1 VGVPLLVALVVEVL
15 PVPEGLTPG
24 AWHYVAIFGAV
35 IAALITE
42 PLPGPAVGLLGVT
55 VTSALLLVEPAP
67 LDSVRW
73 ALSGFADSTVW
84 LMFVAFMFALG
95 YQNTGLGRRIALL
108 LVCYLGRRTLGL
120 GYAIALTDLALAPFV
135 PSNTARSGGI
145 VYPIIESIPGLYGS
159 APGKTADRMG
169 AYVMWTAFATT
180 CVTSSMFVT
189 ALAPNLLAVAFMK
202 RIAGI
207 DVTWVGWF
215 VGFLP
220 AGLLL
225 IIAQPLL
232 IYRLCPPA
240 VKVSA
245 EVPKWAGRELSRMGR
260 LSRREVTMCSLALL
274 ALVLWIFG
282 GRWIHATAV
291 ALVTFSLM
299 LVTGVVRWD
308 EVLGYRRAWSYLVW
322 FATLVTLAD
331 GLNKVGFLGWFA
343 AAAADTVRGL
353 PMMVQVAF
361 VVTVFFVAHYMFASL
376 TAHVTALLPALL
388 TTVVVTPGL
397 PVAVVT
403 LALSYTLGLMGI
415 LTPYATG
422 SAPLYFSSGYFQ
434 AKRFWTL
441 GLIFGA
447 MYLAVILGV
456 ELPYLR
462 WLHP

>member
-1 VGVPLLVALVVEVL
+1 
-15 PVPEGLTPG
+15 
-24 AWHYVAIFGAV
+24 
-35 IAALITE
+35 
-42 PLPGPAVGLLGVT
+42 
-55 VTSALLLVEPAP
+55 
-67 LDSVRW
+67 
-73 ALSGFADSTVW
+73 
-84 LMFVAFMFALG
+84 
-95 YQNTGLGRRIALL
+95 
-108 LVCYLGRRTLGL
+108 
-120 GYAIALTDLALAPFV
+120 
-135 PSNTARSGGI
+135 
-145 VYPIIESIPGLYGS
+145 
-159 APGKTADRMG
+159 G

-207 DVTWVGWF
+207 EVTWIGWF
-215 VGFLP
+215 MGFLP

-225 IIAQPLL
+225 IVAQPLL

-260 LSRREVTMCSLALL
+260 LSRREVTMSSLALL
-274 ALVLWIFG
+274 ALVLWICG

-343 AAAADTVRGL
+343 AGAGDMVSGL
-353 PMMVQVAF
+353 PLMVQVAF

-376 TAHVTALLPALL
+376 TAHATAFL
-388 TTVVVTPGL
+388 
-397 PVAVVT
+397 
-403 LALSYTLGLMGI
+403 
-415 LTPYATG
+415 
-422 SAPLYFSSGYFQ
+422 
-434 AKRFWTL
+434 
-441 GLIFGA
+441 
-447 MYLAVILGV
+447 
-456 ELPYLR
+456 
-462 WLHP
+462 